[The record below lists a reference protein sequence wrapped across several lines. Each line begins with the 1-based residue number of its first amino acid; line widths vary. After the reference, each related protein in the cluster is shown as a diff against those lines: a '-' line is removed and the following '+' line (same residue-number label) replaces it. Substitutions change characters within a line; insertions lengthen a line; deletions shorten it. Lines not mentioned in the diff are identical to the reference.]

1 MNGVLE
7 SIQNILAGEAGQIT
21 IRHLFYRLVGQYVIP
36 KTEEAYKGLCS
47 HLSKWRRAGEIEY
60 SAFADSTRW
69 HIRNETFDGVEDA
82 LANTVATYRRNLWET
97 QPFYVETW
105 VEKDA
110 MAAIVSETANS
121 FGVPVL
127 VLRGFASLSSLYGA
141 ANTFRKWSE
150 AGKTCIVQHLGDYDP
165 SGVAAGESIRKAL
178 ADDFKVDVIFNR
190 IAVTPEQIHELN
202 LPTRPVKMSDSRS
215 AKWTGGECVEL
226 DTMPAVSIRELV
238 EHNITRLINVR
249 QWDILRATEKAERET
264 LRQIWRKA
272 A

>member
-1 MNGVLE
+1 MRRTAKQMDGVLE

-69 HIRNETFDGVEDA
+69 HIRNETFDGVENA

-165 SGVAAGESIRKAL
+165 SGVAAGESIRKGRKGNAS
-178 ADDFKVDVIFNR
+178 A
-190 IAVTPEQIHELN
+190 N
-202 LPTRPVKMSDSRS
+202 LEAGRVNLTANQAGE
-215 AKWTGGECVEL
+215 AKT
-226 DTMPAVSIRELV
+226 I
-238 EHNITRLINVR
+238 
-249 QWDILRATEKAERET
+249 
-264 LRQIWRKA
+264 
-272 A
+272 